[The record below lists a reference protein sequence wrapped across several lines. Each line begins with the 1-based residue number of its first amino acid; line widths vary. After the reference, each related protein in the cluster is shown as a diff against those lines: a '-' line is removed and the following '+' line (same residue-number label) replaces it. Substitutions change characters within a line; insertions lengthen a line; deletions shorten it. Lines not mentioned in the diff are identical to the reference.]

1 MNEEIRVREVLLIS
15 QDGEQIGV
23 VPIQDALQR
32 AQAAELDLV
41 EVAPEATPPVC
52 RIYDYKKVMY
62 EQKRRIKASRK
73 KARTSE
79 LKELKMRV
87 TIDPHD
93 RDTKLKKARQFLE
106 DGDKVKI
113 TLEFRGREQSRPQL
127 GENLMKS
134 ILEIMAD
141 IGEPESHPSR
151 QGRFMHLIMARRKD
165 WKPIV
170 KPGADAPAEVAAE
183 NPSKSKA

>member
-1 MNEEIRVREVLLIS
+1 VNEEIRVREVLLIS

-23 VPIQDALQR
+23 VPIQEALQR

-41 EVAPEATPPVC
+41 EVAPEAKPPVC

-62 EQKRRIKASRK
+62 EQKRRLKASRK
-73 KARTSE
+73 KARASE
-79 LKELKMRV
+79 LKEIKMRV

-113 TLEFRGREQSRPQL
+113 NLEFRGREQSRPQL
-127 GENLMKS
+127 GENLMTT
-134 ILEIMAD
+134 ILELMAD
-141 IGEPESHPSR
+141 IGEPESRASR
-151 QGRFMHLIMARRKD
+151 QGRFMHLILSRRKD
-165 WKPIV
+165 WKP
-170 KPGADAPAEVAAE
+170 KPKAGEAGAPGEAAA
-183 NPSKSKA
+183 KT